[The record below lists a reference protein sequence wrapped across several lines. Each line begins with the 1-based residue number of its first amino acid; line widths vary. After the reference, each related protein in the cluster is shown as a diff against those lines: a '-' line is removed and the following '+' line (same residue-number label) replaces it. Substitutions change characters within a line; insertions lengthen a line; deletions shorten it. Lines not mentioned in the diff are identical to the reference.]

1 MAVSR
6 ALHPSFFLS
15 PNTFSFCNL
24 ILEETFR
31 RFCCS
36 LVIRVNRSL
45 KQEAGCVCVGG
56 VVLAARAPGGRDHR
70 GIRAP
75 STSKSLHSLNCLP
88 AVSMVDIHKA
98 PTTPGVETQRL
109 LMVGVS

>member
-1 MAVSR
+1 MAVSI
-6 ALHPSFFLS
+6 ALHPSFFPS

-24 ILEETFR
+24 ILEETFH

-45 KQEAGCVCVGG
+45 MQEAGVCVCGG
-56 VVLAARAPGGRDHR
+56 EVLAAGAPRGRDHR

-98 PTTPGVETQRL
+98 PATPGVETQRL